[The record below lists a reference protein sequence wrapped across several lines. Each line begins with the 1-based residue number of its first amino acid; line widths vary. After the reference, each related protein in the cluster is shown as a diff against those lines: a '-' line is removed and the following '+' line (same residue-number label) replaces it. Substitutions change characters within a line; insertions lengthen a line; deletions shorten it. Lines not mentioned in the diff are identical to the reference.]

1 MSASREKRKYPR
13 AEVQWLVTVM
23 TPDGPKDGETINIGV
38 GGALI
43 SCEYPLPLH
52 ERICVIFKVPNRAP
66 ITINTIVARS
76 NVASKAKKKE
86 STYSE
91 AALYYI
97 ELTDQ
102 ELEFFYSIISKSK

>member
-13 AEVQWLVTVM
+13 AEIQWPVTIM
-23 TPDGPKDGETINIGV
+23 TPDGPKDGETKNIGV

-43 SCEYPLPLH
+43 SCAYPLPLH
-52 ERICVIFKVPNRAP
+52 ERICVIFKIPNRAP
-66 ITINTIVARS
+66 ISINTIVARS
-76 NVASKAKKKE
+76 NVSSKVKQKE
-86 STYSE
+86 GTYPE
-91 AALYYI
+91 VALYYI